1 MRALT
6 VSAKAVVVSAVALL
20 ALLVAAPIAS
30 AHSQVT
36 GYSPADGSSL
46 DASPATASVTFNE
59 VPQSQFATLN
69 VVGPDGNI
77 WSKGDARIEGQSVV
91 VDVGDLGPAGEYTLA
106 YRITSADGHPVSGT
120 ATFTLTQEGSGTP
133 GAPADASGTSE
144 ESEDGFLGGYGP
156 IVLVVIAVLAFGGA
170 LAFALRKP
178 KDQRKSEDQRKPK
191 SEK

>member
-1 MRALT
+1 MRVLASTTKAL
-6 VSAKAVVVSAVALL
+6 VVAAIALL
-20 ALLVAAPIAS
+20 SLLIAAPIAS

-46 DASPATASVTFNE
+46 DASPGTASVSFNE

-91 VDVGDLGPAGEYTLA
+91 VDVGELGPTGEYTLA

-144 ESEDGFLGGYGP
+144 ESDGGFLGGYGH
-156 IVLVVIAVLAFGGA
+156 IVLIVVAVLAFAGA
-170 LAFALRKP
+170 LTFALRKP
-178 KDQRKSEDQRKPK
+178 KDLRKPK
-191 SEK
+191 SQK

>member
-1 MRALT
+1 MRSLVQSTRAL
-6 VSAKAVVVSAVALL
+6 VVSVAALL
-20 ALLVAAPIAS
+20 MLLIAAPIAS

-46 DASPATASVTFNE
+46 DASPATASVSFNE

-91 VDVGDLGPAGEYTLA
+91 VDVGELGPVGEYTLA

-120 ATFTLTQEGSGTP
+120 ASFTLTQEGSGIP
-133 GAPADASGTSE
+133 GAPADASGSAE
-144 ESEDGFLGGYGP
+144 ESEGSFLVGYGR
-156 IVLVVIAVLAFGGA
+156 IALIAVAVLAFAGA
-170 LAFALRKP
+170 LGFALRKP
-178 KDQRKSEDQRKPK
+178 KTRK
-191 SEK
+191 

>member
-1 MRALT
+1 MRSLVVSTKAL
-6 VSAKAVVVSAVALL
+6 VVSAL
-20 ALLVAAPIAS
+20 ALLMLLLAAPIAS

-46 DASPATASVTFNE
+46 DSSPATASVTFNE

-77 WSKGDARIEGQSVV
+77 WSEGDARIEGQSVV
-91 VDVGDLGPAGEYTLA
+91 VDVGELGPIGEYTLA

-133 GAPADASGTSE
+133 GAPADASGSSE
-144 ESEDGFLGGYGP
+144 ESEGSFLGGYGR
-156 IVLVVIAVLAFGGA
+156 IVLIAVAVLAFAGA

-178 KDQRKSEDQRKPK
+178 KELRKPK
-191 SEK
+191 NQK

>member
-1 MRALT
+1 MRSLVLSTKAL
-6 VSAKAVVVSAVALL
+6 VVSVAALL
-20 ALLVAAPIAS
+20 MLLVAAPIAS

-46 DASPATASVTFNE
+46 DSSPATASVSFNE

-91 VDVGDLGPAGEYTLA
+91 VDVGELGPIGEYTLA

-133 GAPADASGTSE
+133 GAPADASGSSE
-144 ESEDGFLGGYGP
+144 ESEGSFLGGYGN
-156 IVLVVIAVLAFGGA
+156 IALIAVAVLAFAGA
-170 LAFALRKP
+170 LGFALRKP
-178 KDQRKSEDQRKPK
+178 KAPNKTKTGK
-191 SEK
+191 

>member
-1 MRALT
+1 MAISTKAL
-6 VSAKAVVVSAVALL
+6 VVSAVALL
-20 ALLVAAPIAS
+20 TLLVAAPMAS

-46 DASPATASVTFNE
+46 DASPATASVSFNE

-77 WSKGDARIEGQSVV
+77 WSEGDARIEGQSVV
-91 VDVGDLGPAGEYTLA
+91 VDVNELGPVGDYTLA

-133 GAPADASGTSE
+133 GAPADASGSSE
-144 ESEDGFLGGYGP
+144 ESENSFLGGYGQ
-156 IVLVVIAVLAFGGA
+156 IALIAVAVLAFAGA

-178 KDQRKSEDQRKPK
+178 KSVRKPK
-191 SEK
+191 NRK